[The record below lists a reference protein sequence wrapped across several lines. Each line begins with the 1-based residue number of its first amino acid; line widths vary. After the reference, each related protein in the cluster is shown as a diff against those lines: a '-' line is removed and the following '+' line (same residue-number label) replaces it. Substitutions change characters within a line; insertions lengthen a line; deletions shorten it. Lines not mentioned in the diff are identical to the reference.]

1 MLFHA
6 TFRQFR
12 SKSPLKVY
20 LVFVKCMYAPESMCN
35 ISCFDFL
42 IVVVFA
48 ALCFDP
54 FPLFFYLIIFLYC
67 DSGGKILLSFFVLTT
82 LPASL
87 APGICCHH

>member
-54 FPLFFYLIIFLYC
+54 FPLFSLSNNF
-67 DSGGKILLSFFVLTT
+67 SLL
-82 LPASL
+82 
-87 APGICCHH
+87 